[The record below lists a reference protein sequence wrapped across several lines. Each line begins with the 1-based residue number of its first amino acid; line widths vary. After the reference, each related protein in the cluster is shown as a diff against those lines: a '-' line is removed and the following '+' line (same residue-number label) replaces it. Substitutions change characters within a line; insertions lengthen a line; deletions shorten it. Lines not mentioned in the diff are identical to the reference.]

1 MGKKENSN
9 DTEEVKQQDIKETPD
24 NETAENTETVVEE
37 NQEAEDLEEHT
48 AFQGEEIAEAGT
60 NADIKEKETR
70 SSTYGQKDSLKNEDA
85 EKMATDLKD
94 LKDKHL
100 RLYAEFD
107 NYRKRTSKEKIE
119 LIKTASQN
127 VLVSIL
133 PVVDDFQRAI
143 KMAQDDSTTE
153 TMPAGVLLIYEKLM
167 NALEKKGLKMMETEG
182 RDFDAE
188 LHEAITKVPAGE
200 ELSGKIVETVEAGYY
215 LNDKIIRYAK
225 VVVGQ

>member
-1 MGKKENSN
+1 MGKKENPN

-24 NETAENTETVVEE
+24 NEMAENTETVVEE
-37 NQEAEDLEEHT
+37 NQEAEDLEEQT

-60 NADIKEKETR
+60 NADIEEKETT
-70 SSTYGQKDSLKNEDA
+70 SSTYGQKDSIKNEDA

-153 TMPAGVLLIYEKLM
+153 TMPEGVLLIYEKLM

-188 LHEAITKVPAGE
+188 LHEAITKIPAGE